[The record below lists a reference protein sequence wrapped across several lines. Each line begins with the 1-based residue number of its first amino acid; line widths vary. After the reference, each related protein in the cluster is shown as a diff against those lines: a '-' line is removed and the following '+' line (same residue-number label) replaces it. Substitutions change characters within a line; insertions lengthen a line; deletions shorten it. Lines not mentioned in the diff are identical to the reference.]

1 MSGSEIAAEKAF
13 RGAYG
18 HPLVVD
24 GVLYLPDFDAG
35 RVMGYLQVP
44 TENGAAADFV
54 LGKSDFDDAVD
65 GPSPTAM
72 SGSQTV
78 FTEGENLFVLDYSDS
93 RIVRYN
99 GFPTTSGA
107 AAVLAIGQ
115 PSLVTDGADCSA
127 TAFDSPEGATIAAG
141 RFIVADTSNERVLI
155 WNQVPTEFGV
165 PADIMLG
172 QQDMTSASHGD
183 GADEF
188 HLPYFLA
195 SNGTQIAVADT
206 SNNRVLIWNE
216 FPTENG
222 VPADV
227 VLGQSDFGFSDKDC
241 GAAGPTSTGL
251 EYPTGI
257 LFYKNFLF
265 VSDHENKRYL
275 VFEGL

>member
-44 TENGAAADFV
+44 TENDVEADFV

-165 PADIMLG
+165 PADIVLG
-172 QQDMTSASHGD
+172 QPDMTSASHGD

-188 HLPYFLA
+188 HLPYLLA

-216 FPTENG
+216 FPTQNG
-222 VPADV
+222 VEADV
-227 VLGQSDFGFSDKDC
+227 VLGQPDFDQSKKNFGLTATNEFGFHH
-241 GAAGPTSTGL
+241 PTGL
-251 EYPTGI
+251 
-257 LFYKNFLF
+257 F
-265 VSDHENKRYL
+265 VHDNLLIVGDVNNHRYL
-275 VFEGL
+275 VFAGE